1 MKIVLFGASG
11 MIGQGVLRECLS
23 DPEVTAVV
31 SVGRRATGAAHPKL
45 REVVHGDLA
54 DLTAIEHEFDGV
66 DACFDCLGVSSAG
79 MREADYR
86 RITYD
91 YALAAGRT
99 LVKHSPTAV
108 LVFVSGAGTDS
119 TGQGR
124 SMWARVKGQTEN
136 TLLGLPFANVGESAE
151 TGDAR
156 KTGGAFMFRPAYI
169 HAMHGIVS
177 RTRLYRTLY
186 VFTRPLFPVLKW
198 LLPSHVTTTEN
209 IGKAMLAVARRG
221 APKRVLES
229 PDIERLATP

>member
-11 MIGQGVLRECLS
+11 MIGQGVLRECLA
-23 DPEVTAVV
+23 DPGVTAVV
-31 SVGRRATGAAHPKL
+31 SVGRRATGTAHPKL
-45 REVVHGDLA
+45 REVVHGDLG

-86 RITYD
+86 RVTYD
-91 YALAAGRT
+91 YALAAGRA
-99 LVKHSPTAV
+99 LVKHSPAAV
-108 LVFVSGAGTDS
+108 LVFVTGAGTDS

-136 TLLGLPFANVGESAE
+136 ALLALPFANVGESAD
-151 TGDAR
+151 GR

-186 VFTRPLFPVLKW
+186 IFTRPLFPILKW
-198 LLPSHVTTTEN
+198 LLPNHVTTTEN
-209 IGKAMLAVARRG
+209 IGKAMLTIARRHG
-221 APKRVLES
+221 APKRILES
-229 PDIERLATP
+229 PDIERLAAG